1 MLFGVIQVNKDG
13 SNPVLLA
20 AFLMRSDAKVFMKNN
35 IISEL
40 TILHIVEAYTWEQW
54 SGVREK
60 MLTTYDES

>member
-1 MLFGVIQVNKDG
+1 MLFGVIQAERDG

-20 AFLMRSDAKVFMKNN
+20 AFLMRSDAKVFMNNN

-40 TILHIVEAYTWEQW
+40 TLLHIVEAYTWEQW